1 MDKKMKSQ
9 KASLWLAWGLFVLIL
24 IEFAALVVVEIT
36 GHGMMFD
43 PSQPTPAFAYGLF
56 MLPLNALG
64 FAILGVLVIKHQ
76 PENRIGWV
84 SLLYG
89 FGFTLGFVGAN
100 FGSSQ
105 TELPGRAQLVWLI
118 HVADLSTYLL
128 ALFIWL
134 FPDGKFLSKHWRRA
148 CFTLLSITLAF
159 AFLTYFWPGQINNL
173 LDEWVDNPFALP
185 VATTPF
191 LDNFIFQ
198 ADAILGPAFFLVGI
212 ISLILRWRRAEGV
225 VRQQMKWLAFF
236 LMTSGVLFI
245 SVEVIGESFY
255 PPIFDGWFYLI
266 ELSIFWFGLPIVL
279 GLAIFKYRLYDI
291 DIIIQRTLQ
300 YSFLT
305 GLLVLIYFGS
315 VVLLQSL
322 VDNITGEQSPMVI
335 VISTLAIAALFNP
348 LRMRTQDIIDRR
360 FYRRKYDAERALAQ
374 FAAEARDEVDME
386 KLTTALMG
394 VVEETLQP
402 EQASLW
408 LKSTRR

>member
-1 MDKKMKSQ
+1 
-9 KASLWLAWGLFVLIL
+9 
-24 IEFAALVVVEIT
+24 
-36 GHGMMFD
+36 
-43 PSQPTPAFAYGLF
+43 
-56 MLPLNALG
+56 
-64 FAILGVLVIKHQ
+64 
-76 PENRIGWV
+76 
-84 SLLYG
+84 
-89 FGFTLGFVGAN
+89 
-100 FGSSQ
+100 
-105 TELPGRAQLVWLI
+105 
-118 HVADLSTYLL
+118 
-128 ALFIWL
+128 
-134 FPDGKFLSKHWRRA
+134 
-148 CFTLLSITLAF
+148 
-159 AFLTYFWPGQINNL
+159 
-173 LDEWVDNPFALP
+173 
-185 VATTPF
+185 
-191 LDNFIFQ
+191 
-198 ADAILGPAFFLVGI
+198 
-212 ISLILRWRRAEGV
+212 
-225 VRQQMKWLAFF
+225 
-236 LMTSGVLFI
+236 MTSGVLFI

-402 EQASLW
+402 EDASLW
-408 LKSTRR
+408 LISTRR